1 MKHSKTLSI
10 GIYLSNIQGLTA
22 EMLQELLHLAVYG
35 NYHNY
40 HYEELDDFML
50 YKVMRI
56 DNDTAARLAD
66 RAEEAGLSIAR
77 YTAARINYLLQRGV
91 K

>member
-22 EMLQELLHLAVYG
+22 EMVRELLRLAVYG
-35 NYHNY
+35 DY

-56 DNDTAARLAD
+56 DNDTAARLAK
-66 RAEEAGLSIAR
+66 RAAKADLSIAA
-77 YTAARINYLLQRGV
+77 YTAARINYLLQRGLYNG
-91 K
+91 